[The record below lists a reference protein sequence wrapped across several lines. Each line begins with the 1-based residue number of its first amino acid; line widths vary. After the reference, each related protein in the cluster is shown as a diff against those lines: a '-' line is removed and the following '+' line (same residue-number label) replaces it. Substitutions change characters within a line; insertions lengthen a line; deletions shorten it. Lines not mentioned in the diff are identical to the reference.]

1 MPVREHAAFLT
12 RHNSKCSD
20 DAYIHFGTK
29 DGHSNFATYD
39 RRLGYDSAER
49 WLALDCVR
57 GDAATNNYERGL
69 QINLGPADDFFCHT
83 GARKSWGV
91 YIAGDR
97 PDTAVMG
104 GDANDMILRLG
115 YTNYA
120 VNTPAGSYAR
130 GLDVSMTNRTAGT
143 LSALQGGYISVRQRS
158 SGDCGSLEGLQ
169 IDAKVDA
176 GMLAP
181 SAELTGLRV
190 ELDLGD
196 SHACAASYGVV
207 VRNRTDGANTP
218 PGAAFKAINDGTTS
232 CLGFYYGL
240 DLFSSTT
247 VGTVSRAD
255 IRLHSADASGVAA
268 VIASGPGT
276 SDATIVADIG
286 ADALYADGS
295 IYLGVLDGAGTLW
308 QKVNDTWTQIS

>member
-1 MPVREHAAFLT
+1 MAVREHAAFLT

-39 RRLGYDSAER
+39 RRLGYDSTER
-49 WLALDCVR
+49 WLALDVVR
-57 GDAATNNYERGL
+57 GDVATNNYERGL
-69 QINLGPADDFFCHT
+69 QINLGPNDDFFCHT

-130 GLDVSMTNRTAGT
+130 GLDISMTNRTAGT
-143 LSALQGGYISVRQRS
+143 LSGLQGGFISVRQRS

-169 IDAKVDA
+169 IDCKIDS
-176 GMLAP
+176 GMGAP
-181 SAELTGLRV
+181 TTDISGLRV
-190 ELDLGD
+190 ELDL
-196 SHACAASYGVV
+196 CANAPAESYGIV
-207 VRNRTDGANTP
+207 VRQRTDGVYTA
-218 PGAAFKAINDGTTS
+218 PGAAFKAYNDGTSS
-232 CLGFYYGL
+232 CPGFLYGL

-255 IRLHSADASGVAA
+255 IRLHSADASAVAA

-295 IYLGVLDGAGTLW
+295 IYIGVLDGAGTLW